1 MLKRGILQGVF
12 SWDVHPPKPPRSL
25 GSSGIE
31 GWVPL
36 CYGRRILFPGTS
48 ACRAAVW
55 PQTQECLAQPLWRQI
70 TLDPGLALGNLL
82 LCAFCTK
89 FPGGFTCGDEWEL
102 GFPAGAAGT
111 SVGNGCSPSAAGW
124 EREQGALAGLGRCL
138 QPHPGE
144 PPLEQQGQASCLS
157 RI

>member
-12 SWDVHPPKPPRSL
+12 PWDVHPPKPPRSL

-70 TLDPGLALGNLL
+70 TLNPGAGSGKSVALCFLHQIPRWVYL
-82 LCAFCTK
+82 
-89 FPGGFTCGDEWEL
+89 
-102 GFPAGAAGT
+102 
-111 SVGNGCSPSAAGW
+111 
-124 EREQGALAGLGRCL
+124 RR
-138 QPHPGE
+138 
-144 PPLEQQGQASCLS
+144 
-157 RI
+157 